1 MAPDFKGT
9 QKKITSLIH
18 DKGSLLMKHLFM
30 LIVMAGLLAAGIVAA
45 DTTVDPEQN
54 LLLIYSN
61 DVVGETEPC
70 G

>member
-1 MAPDFKGT
+1 
-9 QKKITSLIH
+9 
-18 DKGSLLMKHLFM
+18 MKHLFM
-30 LIVMAGLLAAGIVAA
+30 LIVMTGLLAAGIVAA

>member
-9 QKKITSLIH
+9 QKQITPLIH

-30 LIVMAGLLAAGIVAA
+30 LIVMTGLLAAGIVAA